1 MPNKKTFGFFIKKCY
16 DLYKKLMNP
25 YLVSIMKVVKIKD
38 DEHTPGLFPIRTV
51 SELTGVN
58 SITLRAWENRHGLIE
73 PIRKA
78 SGHRLY
84 TQEHIDLINRVVGLL
99 DRGMRIGQVKAE
111 IDSGNDSDSS
121 TVDERQNNWRRY
133 INSMIAGIIRFD
145 EHVLER
151 TYADAL
157 SHYPVRSVTEK
168 LLSPVLKE
176 LGERWTS
183 GKGSVAE
190 EHFFAF
196 YLRNKLGARFHHRSQ
211 NQTGP
216 KLLMAC
222 LPGDMHEIGLLL
234 FALDAS
240 DNGFRTILLGSNM
253 PLSEFSDAIKKTGSD
268 ALVLS
273 GTIEPGSDVITEH
286 LPRLVEKLNVPVFLG
301 GSIVASNFDELKKSG
316 VLMIGS
322 DIDMGIKQ
330 IKKHLNVDT

>member
-1 MPNKKTFGFFIKKCY
+1 MNTEKTKG
-16 DLYKKLMNP
+16 
-25 YLVSIMKVVKIKD
+25 
-38 DEHTPGLFPIRTV
+38 EQAPGLFPIRTV

-58 SITLRAWENRHGLIE
+58 SITLRAWENRYGLIE
-73 PIRKA
+73 PVRKA

-111 IDSGNDSDSS
+111 IVSGSESQS
-121 TVDERQNNWRRY
+121 TIGEEKQDNWRRY
-133 INSMIAGIIRFD
+133 INGMIAAIIRFD
-145 EHVLER
+145 EASLER
-151 TYADAL
+151 IYADAL

-176 LGERWTS
+176 VGERWAS
-183 GKGSVAE
+183 GTGSIAE
-190 EHFFAF
+190 EHFFGF
-196 YLRNKLGARFHHRSQ
+196 YLRNKLGARFHHRTQ

-222 LPGDMHEIGLLL
+222 LPGDLHEVGLLL

-240 DNGFRTILLGSNM
+240 SHGFQTVLLGANM
-253 PLSEFSDAIKKTGSD
+253 PLDEFPDAVKKTGSD

-273 GTIEPGSDVITEH
+273 GTIEPGGEVIKRA
-286 LPRLVEKLNVPVFLG
+286 LPKLVEKLEVPVFIG
-301 GSIVASNFDELKKSG
+301 GHVVTSNFDDLKKSG
-316 VLMIGS
+316 VLLIGS

-330 IKKHLNVDT
+330 IKKKLNFEA

>member
-1 MPNKKTFGFFIKKCY
+1 MNTADIKE
-16 DLYKKLMNP
+16 
-25 YLVSIMKVVKIKD
+25 

-58 SITLRAWENRHGLIE
+58 SITLRAWENRYGLIE

-84 TQEHIDLINRVVGLL
+84 TREHIDLINRVVGLL

-111 IDSGNDSDSS
+111 VLSGSDSES
-121 TVDERQNNWRRY
+121 SFVDEDHNNWRKY

-145 EHVLER
+145 ERALER

-157 SHYPVRSVTEK
+157 SHYPVRMATEK

-176 LGERWTS
+176 LGERWAS
-183 GKGSVAE
+183 GQGSIAE
-190 EHFFAF
+190 EHFFGF
-196 YLRNKLGARFHHRSQ
+196 YLRNKLGARFHHRFQ

-222 LPGDMHEIGLLL
+222 LPGDLHEIGLLL

-240 DNGFRTILLGSNM
+240 DHGFQTILLGANM
-253 PLSEFSDAIKKTGSD
+253 PLDEFPDAVKKTGSD

-273 GTIEPGSDVITEH
+273 GTLEPGNEIVTTL
-286 LPRLVEKLNVPVFLG
+286 LPRLVEILEVPVFLG
-301 GSIVASNFDELKKSG
+301 GSVVASNFDELKRSG
-316 VLMIGS
+316 VLLIGT
-322 DIDMGIKQ
+322 DIEMGIKQ
-330 IKKHLNVDT
+330 IKKHLDFGAHNKHE

>member
-1 MPNKKTFGFFIKKCY
+1 
-16 DLYKKLMNP
+16 MN
-25 YLVSIMKVVKIKD
+25 IVKIKD
-38 DEHTPGLFPIRTV
+38 DELSPGLFPIRTV

-58 SITLRAWENRHGLIE
+58 SITLRAWENRYGLIE

-111 IDSGNDSDSS
+111 VLSGTAESDSES
-121 TVDERQNNWRRY
+121 SAVDERQNNWRRY

-145 EHVLER
+145 EQVLER
-151 TYADAL
+151 TYAEVL
-157 SHYPVRSVTEK
+157 SHYPVRLVTEK

-176 LGERWTS
+176 LGERWIS

-216 KLLMAC
+216 RLLMAC

-240 DNGFRTILLGSNM
+240 DNDFKTILLGANM
-253 PLSEFSDAIKKTGSD
+253 PLTELPDAIKKTGSD

-273 GTIEPGSDVITEH
+273 GTIEPGRVVITEH
-286 LPRLVEKLNVPVFLG
+286 LPRLVEELDVPVFLG
-301 GSIVASNFDELKKSG
+301 GNVVASNFDELKKSG

-322 DIDMGIKQ
+322 DIGMGIKQ
-330 IKKHLNVDT
+330 IKKQLNVDA

>member
-1 MPNKKTFGFFIKKCY
+1 MDT
-16 DLYKKLMNP
+16 
-25 YLVSIMKVVKIKD
+25 VKIKD
-38 DEHTPGLFPIRTV
+38 DELAPGLFPIRTV

-58 SITLRAWENRHGLIE
+58 SITLRAWENRYGLIE

-111 IDSGNDSDSS
+111 VISGTDSESDSES
-121 TVDERQNNWRRY
+121 SAIDERQNNWRRY

-151 TYADAL
+151 TYAEAL
-157 SHYPVRSVTEK
+157 SHYPVRLVTEK
-168 LLSPVLKE
+168 LLSPVLRE
-176 LGERWTS
+176 LGERWIS

-240 DNGFRTILLGSNM
+240 DNGFRTILLGANM
-253 PLSEFSDAIKKTGSD
+253 PLTEFPDAVKKTGSD
-268 ALVLS
+268 ALVLA
-273 GTIEPGSDVITEH
+273 GTIEPGSDLITEA
-286 LPRLVEKLNVPVFLG
+286 LPRLVEKLDVPVFLG

-322 DIDMGIKQ
+322 DIGMGIKQ
-330 IKKHLNVDT
+330 IKKHLAVDA

>member
-1 MPNKKTFGFFIKKCY
+1 MNKANTKE
-16 DLYKKLMNP
+16 
-25 YLVSIMKVVKIKD
+25 D
-38 DEHTPGLFPIRTV
+38 DQAPGLFPIRTV

-58 SITLRAWENRHGLIE
+58 SITLRAWESRYGLIE
-73 PIRKA
+73 PVRKA

-111 IDSGNDSDSS
+111 IMSGSESES
-121 TVDERQNNWRRY
+121 TIGEEKQDNWRRY
-133 INSMIAGIIRFD
+133 INGMIAAIIRFD
-145 EHVLER
+145 EPSLER
-151 TYADAL
+151 IYADAL

-176 LGERWTS
+176 VGERWAS
-183 GKGSVAE
+183 GKGSIAE
-190 EHFFAF
+190 EHFFGF

-222 LPGDMHEIGLLL
+222 LPGDLHEVGLLL

-240 DNGFRTILLGSNM
+240 SHGFQTILLGANM
-253 PLSEFSDAIKKTGSD
+253 PLEEFPDAIKKTGSE

-273 GTIEPGSDVITEH
+273 GTIEPGDEVIRRS
-286 LPRLVEKLNVPVFLG
+286 LPRLVEKLKVPVFIG
-301 GSIVASNFDELKKSG
+301 GNVVASNFDDLKKSG
-316 VLMIGS
+316 VLLIGS

-330 IKKHLNVDT
+330 IKKRLNYQV

>member
-1 MPNKKTFGFFIKKCY
+1 MSK
-16 DLYKKLMNP
+16 MN
-25 YLVSIMKVVKIKD
+25 VVKIKD
-38 DEHTPGLFPIRTV
+38 EEHAPGLFPIRTV

-58 SITLRAWENRHGLIE
+58 SITLRAWESRYGLIE

-111 IDSGNDSDSS
+111 IVSGNDSESDSES
-121 TVDERQNNWRRY
+121 GTVDERQNYWRQY
-133 INSMIAGIIRFD
+133 INSMIAGIICFD
-145 EHVLER
+145 EHALER
-151 TYADAL
+151 TYAAAL
-157 SHYPVRSVTEK
+157 SHYPVRLVTEK

-176 LGERWTS
+176 LGERWAS
-183 GKGSVAE
+183 GKGSIAE

-240 DNGFRTILLGSNM
+240 DNGFRTVLLGASM
-253 PLSEFSDAIKKTGSD
+253 PLNEFPDAVNKTGSD

-286 LPRLVEKLNVPVFLG
+286 LPRLVEKLDVPVFLG
-301 GSIVASNFDELKKSG
+301 GSVVAANFDELKRSG

-322 DIDMGIKQ
+322 DIGLGIKQ
-330 IKKHLNVDT
+330 IKKHLKVDA